1 LRTLERSIR
10 DVHDNAD
17 SEEGCVCFPSGE
29 PPDLGLKAEIEA
41 AKAVRCPIH
50 GPRFSKLAPTIYV
63 ATQYRQPTH
72 LHPERGKWR
81 SRQYERAMKA
91 SFPPDRWPAQEIVDP
106 DGAVRFVL
114 KDGTEIHRISPPP
127 LVYDSGTGEP
137 CGRLGR
143 NGTIFPLSQPM
154 AETEVG

>member
-1 LRTLERSIR
+1 MVLPMMTEIHPAAPLSNVQKDRSGPMHLHTRLRTLERSIR

-63 ATQYRQPTH
+63 ATQYRQ
-72 LHPERGKWR
+72 
-81 SRQYERAMKA
+81 
-91 SFPPDRWPAQEIVDP
+91 
-106 DGAVRFVL
+106 
-114 KDGTEIHRISPPP
+114 
-127 LVYDSGTGEP
+127 
-137 CGRLGR
+137 
-143 NGTIFPLSQPM
+143 
-154 AETEVG
+154 